1 MQVQSLNREDPLEE
15 DMATHSS
22 ILAWRV
28 PWTEKPGRLQSTG
41 LQTDTTEATQLTLTH
56 GQCQMVELCLKNKLR
71 LYFKYH
77 TQQAVS
83 FFLSAYFLSSPTPS
97 LLPFFF
103 FLLYLTKKEKKMREK
118 EKEETAERERKE
130 EKKGRRGGGEKR
142 KKEAQV
148 PAPGAS
154 TCMWESQ
161 PSLPWFQ
168 HVSCMFP
175 VGHCCMVPIRH

>member
-103 FLLYLTKKEKKMREK
+103 FFFVIFDQEGKKN
-118 EKEETAERERKE
+118 ERERKGRKSREREKKRRKEGGEE
-130 EKKGRRGGGEKR
+130 EKRER
-142 KKEAQV
+142 KKPKFQLQGLA
-148 PAPGAS
+148 PACGSP
-154 TCMWESQ
+154 SQ
-161 PSLPWFQ
+161 ACHGSSMFHACFQ
-168 HVSCMFP
+168 LVIVAWCQ
-175 VGHCCMVPIRH
+175 